1 LLDDTI
7 RNNITFNTNN
17 TNIRLLN
24 KICRLVELDN
34 FVKNLKEGLDTFLL
48 DGGKNLSGGQKQRI
62 CIARALYQNSN
73 IIIMDEPTSALD
85 NLSALN
91 IIKNIKTLYKNKTII
106 IISHKL
112 DLLKHCNQIFF
123 LKNKKVITLN
133 SYVKLKNK

>member
-1 LLDDTI
+1 
-7 RNNITFNTNN
+7 
-17 TNIRLLN
+17 
-24 KICRLVELDN
+24 
-34 FVKNLKEGLDTFLL
+34 
-48 DGGKNLSGGQKQRI
+48 
-62 CIARALYQNSN
+62 
-73 IIIMDEPTSALD
+73 MDEPTSALD